1 MRRGRPHARWG
12 RVGLGVGLF
21 AGVLLVSTPAGAQPE
36 LEPDP
41 CAHAYGP
48 TDLGA
53 CWAREAERAEEEM
66 NGVYRALHQKLPGRA
81 AKSLEKAQ
89 GFWLEFLEAHLG
101 TLYGVE
107 SPRAKWGRDFPMCLS
122 ISRTT
127 LIRGRTRELQRLL
140 EPAADMICPL

>member
-1 MRRGRPHARWG
+1 MRRRRPHARWK

-21 AGVLLVSTPAGAQPE
+21 AGVLLASTPAAAQAE

-53 CWAREAERAEEEM
+53 CWAREAERAEKEM
-66 NGVYRALHQKLPGRA
+66 NGVYRALRETLPGRA

-89 GFWLEFLEAHLG
+89 GLWLEFLEAHLA

-107 SPRAKWGRDFPMCLS
+107 SPRARWGREFPICLS
-122 ISRTT
+122 ISRTA

-140 EPAADMICPL
+140 EPDADTICPL